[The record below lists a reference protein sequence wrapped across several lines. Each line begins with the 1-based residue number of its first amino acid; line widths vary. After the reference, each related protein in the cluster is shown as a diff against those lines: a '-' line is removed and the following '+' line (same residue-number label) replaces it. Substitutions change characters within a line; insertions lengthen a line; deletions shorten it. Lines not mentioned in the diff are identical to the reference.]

1 MLASARLVPIPQPGV
16 PVLLPNGSMRTEWY
30 EFFRGLF
37 NLNPLTDA
45 SPFITYATT
54 DSQFARLD
62 TEDQVLAGGARVTV
76 KSLGTITSGT
86 VTPDPGDRPMQSY
99 TNGGAHTL
107 APGSNVGCY
116 WLIITNNSSAGT
128 ITTSGFTQ
136 RIGDAFT
143 TTNGHVF
150 FCAVVRSASHSLLQV
165 VAMQ

>member
-1 MLASARLVPIPQPGV
+1 VARLVPIPQPGV
-16 PVLLPNGSMRTEWY
+16 PVLLPNGGMRQEWY

-45 SPFITYATT
+45 SPFVTYSTT

-62 TEDQVLAGGARVTV
+62 TEDQTLAGGARVTV
-76 KSLGTITSGT
+76 KALGTITTGT

-107 APGSNVGCY
+107 APGTNIGAY
-116 WLIITNNSSAGT
+116 WIIITNNGSAGA
-128 ITTSGFTQ
+128 ITTSGFTKVT
-136 RIGDAFT
+136 GDAFT
-143 TTNGHVF
+143 TTNGHIF
-150 FCAVVRSASHSLLQV
+150 FCAIVVTATHSLLQR